1 APKRPAGM
9 DARVREVGFQG
20 VKDAC
25 SNIHKLSRYEQMGRA
40 KKETVAALAAE
51 FPNAE
56 ADRKEAFEDPKYE
69 TRRPQ
74 ALKEKTRVDG
84 RDFRTVRPIN
94 IEVGLLPRVHGS
106 TLFTRGETQAIVT
119 TTLGTRQDEQ
129 RIDGLTEEYWKNFML
144 HYNFPPYSVGEV
156 KFL

>member
-1 APKRPAGM
+1 EFGHEAIQGVLTLIERMREAVGQPKWAFEAPKRPAGM
-9 DARVREVGFQG
+9 DARVRDVGFQG

-56 ADRKEAFEDPKYE
+56 ADLKEAFENLKYE
-69 TRRPQ
+69 TMRAQ
-74 ALKEKTRVDG
+74 VLKEKTRVDG

-106 TLFTRGETQAIVT
+106 T
-119 TTLGTRQDEQ
+119 
-129 RIDGLTEEYWKNFML
+129 
-144 HYNFPPYSVGEV
+144 
-156 KFL
+156 